1 MMNGPIPDAPG
12 LADLD
17 ELYPDIEEEERPPL
31 PPIPM
36 IDDSAETNA
45 PPPNE
50 LPPLPEPPVP
60 KRKRG
65 RALILAIIAMS
76 ILVALAATLYLGLVE
91 I

>member
-12 LADLD
+12 LEDLD
-17 ELYPDIEEEERPPL
+17 ELYPDIEEEEQLPL

-36 IDDSAETNA
+36 IADSAETNA
-45 PPPNE
+45 SPPNE
-50 LPPLPEPPVP
+50 LPPLPEPSVP

-65 RALILAIIAMS
+65 KALILAIITMS
-76 ILVALAATLYLGLVE
+76 ILAGLAATFYLGLVE